1 MTQPL
6 NIIFDDFG
14 IWLLGYRI
22 ELCCLYFPQGHIFLS
37 TMWLCSTDDYVNIL
51 ILNES
56 PPLTQIHIEMI
67 LYE

>member
-1 MTQPL
+1 
-6 NIIFDDFG
+6 
-14 IWLLGYRI
+14 
-22 ELCCLYFPQGHIFLS
+22 
-37 TMWLCSTDDYVNIL
+37 MWLCSTDDYVNIL